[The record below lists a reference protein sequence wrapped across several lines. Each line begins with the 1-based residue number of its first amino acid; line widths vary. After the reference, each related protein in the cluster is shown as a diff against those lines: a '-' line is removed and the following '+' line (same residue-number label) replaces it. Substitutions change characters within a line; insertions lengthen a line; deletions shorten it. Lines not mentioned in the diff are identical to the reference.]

1 MRNTNNNVL
10 GVMTM
15 TEMTNNT
22 VLKEVMPMIAALTL
36 PTAVMIASALT
47 VQVRVKVSKP
57 VRIKVSMSVPI
68 KAREDIL
75 LPCLAPMI
83 RQRALPNQAIA

>member
-1 MRNTNNNVL
+1 MA
-10 GVMTM
+10 M

-22 VLKEVMPMIAALTL
+22 VPKEVMPMIAASMQQ
-36 PTAVMIASALT
+36 TAVMIALTLT
-47 VQVRVKVSKP
+47 VQVRATDNMP
-57 VRIKVSMSVPI
+57 VQIKANILVHI
-68 KAREDIL
+68 KAREDIQ